1 MHFFPFSERFPF
13 ILESKISN
21 LFIFLS
27 HQTVALCYLRSW
39 KKMLLPIIW
48 IERIPLLRVYFS
60 HFIAKQ
66 GTILKNICF
75 KQGTK
80 FCSAYSSSSLIYYGP
95 ANCSFRRQI
104 TRELFYYCLLWSF
117 SVFLSEYMRDNYP
130 EDNHLGGNYLEA
142 TILGLIFLEVNC
154 PRTHREKT

>member
-142 TILGLIFLEVNC
+142 IILGLIFLEVNC